1 MTFRQILVMFLLAST
16 TCGDCLAR
24 LCDVTIKFFEN
35 ITTMS
40 SDAAMRIVPYLAAN
54 AAVG

>member
-1 MTFRQILVMFLLAST
+1 MFLLAST

-54 AAVG
+54 AAAG